1 MNADKI
7 VFPIVRRIGQRPR
20 LSNALFRFAK
30 YNPFDPQRVSWPY
43 PVYDQ
48 MSDGEPVVYSRLFKD
63 WTVFGYDEVLDV
75 LRSPN
80 VSTSGVVTRLRNLAP
95 YNKTSQQAM
104 DNFARWLPFLD
115 HPDHT
120 RLRSAVSRTF
130 TPKRI
135 AEHEP
140 RVRAIAKQ
148 LLADLVTDLAPD
160 LIAGFASPLPVY
172 VIADILG
179 LPQNQFDW
187 LHRASSEIAG
197 LLEIMQPFDP
207 DSMSERFAELH
218 DTFIALIEQRRRE
231 PRDDLITALATDP
244 DSELSDDEIV
254 ALIVVLMFAGH
265 ETTTG
270 LLGTTILA
278 LSEHPDQRRLLRDQP
293 DLIDNAIEEF
303 LRYDSPAQTA
313 VRTTTGPVQA
323 GSVTIPPG
331 ANVALMI
338 GAANRD
344 TRRWSDAEQLR
355 IDRPDPKPLSFGHGI
370 HHCLGAALTR
380 LEMRAAIPAFLDSFG
395 DYAIDPDAV
404 TWKQSNTLRGVARL
418 TVQREPALWLQEA
431 SATELS

>member
-1 MNADKI
+1 MNPDQF
-7 VFPIVRRIGQRPR
+7 VLPVVRQIGQRPR

-30 YNPFDPQRVSWPY
+30 YNPFDPQRSSWPY

-48 MSDGEPVVYSRLFKD
+48 MSGGEPVVYSRLFKD

-75 LRSPN
+75 LHSPN

-95 YNKTSQQAM
+95 YNKMSAQAI
-104 DNFARWLPFLD
+104 DNFARWLLFLD
-115 HPDHT
+115 PPDHT

-140 RVRAIAKQ
+140 RVRAITEQ
-148 LLADLVTDLAPD
+148 LLADIANNPAPD
-160 LIAGFASPLPVY
+160 VIAGFASPLPVY
-172 VIADILG
+172 VTADILG
-179 LPQNQFDW
+179 LPHDQFEW

-207 DSMSERFAELH
+207 DSMSERFTELQ
-218 DTFIALIEQRRRE
+218 DTFTALIQQRRLE

-244 DSELSDDEIV
+244 DSELDDNDIV

-270 LLGTTILA
+270 LLGNTILA
-278 LSEHPDQRRLLRDQP
+278 LSKYPTQRTLLREQP
-293 DLIDNAIEEF
+293 DLIDNAVEEF
-303 LRYDSPAQTA
+303 LRYDPPAQTA

-323 GSVTIPPG
+323 GSVTIPTG

-344 TRRWSDAEQLR
+344 TRKWPDADQLR
-355 IDRPDPKPLSFGHGI
+355 IDRPNPKPLSFGQGI

-380 LEMRAAIPAFLDSFG
+380 LEMRAAVPAFLDSFG
-395 DYAIDPDAV
+395 DYTISPSSP
-404 TWKQSNTLRGVARL
+404 TWKPSNTLRGLTGL
-418 TVQREPALWLQEA
+418 TVRREP
-431 SATELS
+431 SNR

>member
-1 MNADKI
+1 MNPDKI
-7 VFPIVRRIGQRPR
+7 VLPIVRQIGQRPR

-43 PVYDQ
+43 PIYDQ
-48 MSDGEPVVYSRLFKD
+48 MSGGEPVVYSRLFKD
-63 WTVFGYDEVLDV
+63 WTVFGYDEVSDV

-80 VSTSGVVTRLRNLAP
+80 VSTAGVVTRLRNLAP

-104 DNFARWLPFLD
+104 DNFATWLLFLD
-115 HPDHT
+115 PPDHT

-130 TPKRI
+130 TPNRI

-140 RVRAIAKQ
+140 RVRAIAEQ
-148 LLADLVTDLAPD
+148 LLADLATDPLPD
-160 LIAGFASPLPVY
+160 LIDGFASPFPVY

-179 LPQNQFDW
+179 LPHDQFDW
-187 LHRASSEIAG
+187 LHRTSSEIAG

-218 DTFIALIEQRRRE
+218 ETFTALIEQRRRD
-231 PRDDLITALATDP
+231 PREDLITALATDP
-244 DSELSDDEIV
+244 DSELADDEIV

-278 LSEHPDQRRLLRDQP
+278 LSEHPDQRRLLREQP
-293 DLIDNAIEEF
+293 HLTDNAIEEF

-344 TRRWSDAEQLR
+344 TRRWPDAEQLR

-380 LEMRAAIPAFLDSFG
+380 LEMSAAIPAFLDSFG
-395 DYAIDPDAV
+395 DYSIDPDAV
-404 TWKQSNTLRGVARL
+404 KWKQSNTLRGITRL
-418 TVQREPALWLQEA
+418 PLQREAR
-431 SATELS
+431 ATEQS

>member
-1 MNADKI
+1 MNPDHL
-7 VFPIVRRIGQRPR
+7 VLPIVRQIGQRPR

-30 YNPFDPQRVSWPY
+30 YNPFDEQRSSWPY

-48 MSDGEPVVYSRLFKD
+48 MSGGQPVVYSRLFKD

-75 LRSPN
+75 MRSPN
-80 VSTSGVVTRLRNLAP
+80 VSTSGVVARLRNIAP
-95 YNKTSQQAM
+95 YRNMSPQAM
-104 DNFARWLPFLD
+104 DNLARWLLFLD
-115 HPDHT
+115 PPDHT

-135 AEHEP
+135 AEYEP
-140 RVRAIAKQ
+140 RVRTITEQ
-148 LLADLVTDLAPD
+148 LLADFASDPTPD
-160 LIAGFASPLPVY
+160 VIAGFASPLPVY

-179 LPQNQFDW
+179 VPHDQFEW

-197 LLEIMQPFDP
+197 LLEIMQPFDA

-218 DTFIALIEQRRRE
+218 ETFTALIEQRRRE

-244 DSELSDDEIV
+244 DSELDDDDIV

-270 LLGTTILA
+270 LLGNTVIA
-278 LSEHPDQRRLLRDQP
+278 LSKFPDQRIMLREQP

-303 LRYDSPAQTA
+303 LRYDPPAQIG

-323 GSVTIPPG
+323 GSVTIPCG

-344 TRRWSDAEQLR
+344 TRRWPDADQLC

-380 LEMRAAIPAFLDSFG
+380 LEMRVAVPALLESFG
-395 DYAIDPDAV
+395 EYTIDPDGIA
-404 TWKQSNTLRGVARL
+404 WKQSTTLRGPTTL
-418 TVQREPALWLQEA
+418 KVQR
-431 SATELS
+431 

>member
-1 MNADKI
+1 MNPDRL
-7 VFPIVRRIGQRPR
+7 VLPIVRRIGQRPR

-30 YNPFDPQRVSWPY
+30 YNPFDPRRFSWPY
-43 PVYDQ
+43 PFYDQ
-48 MSDGEPVVYSRLFKD
+48 MSGGKAVVYSRLFKD

-95 YNKTSQQAM
+95 YNKMSTHAM
-104 DNFARWLPFLD
+104 DNFARWLLFLD
-115 HPDHT
+115 PPDHT

-140 RVRAIAKQ
+140 RVRAITEQ
-148 LLADLVTDLAPD
+148 LLTDLADNAAPD
-160 LIAGFASPLPVY
+160 VIAGFASPLPVY

-179 LPQNQFDW
+179 VPHDQFQW
-187 LHRASSEIAG
+187 LHQASSEIAG

-218 DTFIALIEQRRRE
+218 EAFTELIGERRRE
-231 PRDDLITALATDP
+231 PLDDLITALVADP
-244 DSELSDDEIV
+244 DDDDIV

-270 LLGTTILA
+270 LLGTTLLA
-278 LSEHPDQRRLLRDQP
+278 LSRFPDQRQLLRDQP
-293 DLIDNAIEEF
+293 ELIDNAIEEF
-303 LRYDSPAQTA
+303 LRYDPPAQTA
-313 VRTTTGPVQA
+313 VRTTTGTVQA
-323 GSVTIPPG
+323 GDVTIPAG

-344 TRRWSDAEQLR
+344 TRRWPDADQLR
-355 IDRPDPKPLSFGHGI
+355 IDRPNPKPLSFGHGI

-380 LEMRAAIPAFLDSFG
+380 LEMQVAVPALLDSFG
-395 DYAIDPDAV
+395 DYTIDHDSL
-404 TWKQSNTLRGVARL
+404 TWKHSTTLRGI
-418 TVQREPALWLQEA
+418 TNMTIEPGTPHALLGLRN
-431 SATELS
+431 TT

>member
-1 MNADKI
+1 MNPDQF
-7 VFPIVRRIGQRPR
+7 VLPIVRQIGQRPR

-30 YNPFDPQRVSWPY
+30 YNPFDPQRSSWPY

-48 MSDGEPVVYSRLFKD
+48 MSGGRPVVYSRLFKD
-63 WTVFGYDEVLDV
+63 WTVFGYDEILEVM
-75 LRSPN
+75 RSPN
-80 VSTSGVVTRLRNLAP
+80 VSTSGVITRLRNIAP
-95 YNKTSQQAM
+95 YRNMSPQAM
-104 DNFARWLPFLD
+104 DNFARWLLFLD
-115 HPDHT
+115 PPDHT

-140 RVRAIAKQ
+140 RVRAITEQ
-148 LLADLVTDLAPD
+148 LLADLSSDPTPD
-160 LIAGFASPLPVY
+160 VMAGFASPLPVY

-179 LPQNQFDW
+179 VPHDRFQW

-197 LLEIMQPFDP
+197 LLEIMQPFDA
-207 DSMSERFAELH
+207 DSMSERFAEFH
-218 DTFIALIEQRRRE
+218 ETFTTLIEQRRRE

-244 DSELSDDEIV
+244 HGELDDDDIV

-270 LLGTTILA
+270 LLGNTVVA
-278 LSEHPDQRRLLRDQP
+278 LSRFPDQRLLLREHP

-303 LRYDSPAQTA
+303 LRYDPPAQIG
-313 VRTTTGPVQA
+313 VRTTSGPVQA
-323 GSVTIPPG
+323 GRVTIPEG

-344 TRRWSDAEQLR
+344 PRRWPDADQLR
-355 IDRPDPKPLSFGHGI
+355 IDRLDPKPLSFGHGI

-380 LEMRAAIPAFLDSFG
+380 LEMRVAVPAFLESFG
-395 DYAIDPDAV
+395 DYAIDPDSLA
-404 TWKQSNTLRGVARL
+404 WKQSTTLRGPTTL
-418 TVQREPALWLQEA
+418 KVQR
-431 SATELS
+431 

>member
-1 MNADKI
+1 MNPDQF
-7 VFPIVRRIGQRPR
+7 VLPVVRRIGQRPR

-30 YNPFDPQRVSWPY
+30 YNPFDPRRSSWPY

-48 MSDGEPVVYSRLFKD
+48 MSGGEPVVYSRLFRD

-75 LRSPN
+75 LHSPN
-80 VSTSGVVTRLRNLAP
+80 VSTSGVVTRLRNLSP
-95 YNKTSQQAM
+95 YNKMSAQAM
-104 DNFARWLPFLD
+104 DNFARWLLFLD
-115 HPDHT
+115 PPDHT

-140 RVRAIAKQ
+140 RVRAITEQ
-148 LLADLVTDLAPD
+148 LLADIASDPAPD
-160 LIAGFASPLPVY
+160 VIAGFASPLPVY

-179 LPQNQFDW
+179 LPNEQFEW

-207 DSMSERFAELH
+207 ESMNERFAELH
-218 DTFIALIEQRRRE
+218 DTFTELIQQRRRE
-231 PRDDLITALATDP
+231 PRSDLISALATDP
-244 DSELSDDEIV
+244 DSELDDDDIV

-270 LLGTTILA
+270 LLGNTILA
-278 LSEHPDQRRLLRDQP
+278 LSKSPDQRSLLRDRP

-303 LRYDSPAQTA
+303 LRFDPPAQTA

-323 GSVTIPPG
+323 GSVTIPAG

-338 GAANRD
+338 AAANRD
-344 TRRWSDAEQLR
+344 TRRFPDADQLR
-355 IDRPDPKPLSFGHGI
+355 VDRPDPKPLSFGHGI

-380 LEMRAAIPAFLDSFG
+380 LEMRAAVPAFVNSFG
-395 DYAIDPDAV
+395 DYTISPSSPI
-404 TWKQSNTLRGVARL
+404 WKQSNTLRGLTKL
-418 TVQREPALWLQEA
+418 TVHRETP
-431 SATELS
+431 SR

>member
-1 MNADKI
+1 MNPDKF
-7 VFPIVRRIGQRPR
+7 VLPIVRQIGQRQR
-20 LSNALFRFAK
+20 LSNALFRFARF
-30 YNPFDPQRVSWPY
+30 NPFDPQRASWPY

-48 MSDGEPVVYSRLFKD
+48 MSGGEPVVYSRLFKE

-80 VSTSGVVTRLRNLAP
+80 VSTSGVVTRLRNLSP

-115 HPDHT
+115 PPDHT

-140 RVRAIAKQ
+140 RVQAIAKQ
-148 LLADLVTDLAPD
+148 LLADLDSDPTPD
-160 LIAGFASPLPVY
+160 IITGFASPIPVY

-179 LPQNQFDW
+179 VPQDQFVW

-218 DTFIALIEQRRRE
+218 DTFTALIEQRRLE
-231 PRDDLITALATDP
+231 PRDDLITALANDP
-244 DSELSDDEIV
+244 DSELDDDEIV
-254 ALIVVLMFAGH
+254 ALIVVLMFVGH

-278 LSEHPDQRRLLRDQP
+278 LSKQPDQRRLLREQP
-293 DLIDNAIEEF
+293 HLIDNAIEEF
-303 LRYDSPAQTA
+303 LRYDPPVQTA
-313 VRTTTGPVQA
+313 VRTTTGPVKA
-323 GSVTIPPG
+323 GTVTIPAG

-344 TRRWSDAEQLR
+344 TRRWPDAHQLR
-355 IDRPDPKPLSFGHGI
+355 IDRPDPKPISFGHGI

-380 LEMRAAIPAFLDSFG
+380 LEMKVAVPAFLESFG
-395 DYAIDPDAV
+395 DYTIDPDAAI
-404 TWKQSNTLRGVARL
+404 WKQSNTLRGITEL
-418 TVQREPALWLQEA
+418 TVRREQTSLH
-431 SATELS
+431 